1 MITLKT
7 LAALRPSSTVWDTG
21 KGAVSGF
28 GARRQKGDAVAY
40 VVKYRT
46 PDGRQ
51 RWATIGRHGSP
62 WTPDLARA
70 EALRLLGEVARGGD
84 PAGAKKEAR
93 TAATVGEL
101 CDLYLEG
108 CLADRILTRRQ
119 TTKKPSTLA
128 GDKARI
134 ERHI

>member
-84 PAGAKKEAR
+84 PAATKREAR
-93 TAATVGEL
+93 KAATVAEL
-101 CDLYLEG
+101 CDEYFAG
-108 CLADRILTRRQ
+108 VSTGRVLTRRGMA
-119 TTKKPSTLA
+119 KKPSTVA
-128 GDKARI
+128 ID
-134 ERHI
+134 